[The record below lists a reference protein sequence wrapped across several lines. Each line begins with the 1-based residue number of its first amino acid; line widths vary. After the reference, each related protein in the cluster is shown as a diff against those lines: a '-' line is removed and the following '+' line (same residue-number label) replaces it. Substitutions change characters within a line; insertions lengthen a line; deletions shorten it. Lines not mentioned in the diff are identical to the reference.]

1 MAVTTTRKVGVND
14 KHFTLSTPPPQG
26 LPPPAS
32 TEGKLGHRHNDNA
45 AESTNYSW
53 FSKQIERGNGSNAL
67 EVFKDIIITF
77 KKANLKK
84 QTE

>member
-1 MAVTTTRKVGVND
+1 MTNTSPSQRHLHKVS
-14 KHFTLSTPPPQG
+14 HH
-26 LPPPAS
+26 LPPINIS